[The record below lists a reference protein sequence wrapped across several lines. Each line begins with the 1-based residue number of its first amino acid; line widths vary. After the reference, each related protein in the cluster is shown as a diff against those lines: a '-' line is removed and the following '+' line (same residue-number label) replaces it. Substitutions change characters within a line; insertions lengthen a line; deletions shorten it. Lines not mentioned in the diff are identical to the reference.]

1 MGGWVPKVSVANFN
15 AATGVRMEQNL
26 NVIGFRND
34 WASRKSSME
43 FPVSFYLLW
52 SSPPECAEKNSRG
65 RNLGSAPWSRSFDE
79 KQMSA
84 GQIVRTHSVKRRK
97 ECGR

>member
-1 MGGWVPKVSVANFN
+1 MSVANFN

-52 SSPPECAEKNSRG
+52 SSPPQNAPKKILGGEIWGPRHGLGTSM
-65 RNLGSAPWSRSFDE
+65 RNR
-79 KQMSA
+79 
-84 GQIVRTHSVKRRK
+84 
-97 ECGR
+97 